1 MIDSFFRVRDKE
13 RRIVD
18 KDLFE
23 TVEEVFD
30 KATVQAVLKLMRR
43 GVVYSLK
50 GVVSSGKESRVYWGK
65 GRGGQDLA
73 LKIYLT
79 SSAEFRKGMMKY
91 ILGDHR
97 FDKGVPK
104 TTRKLIILWA
114 KKEFNNLT
122 ELHKAGVSVPK
133 PIDQYENVLVMEFIG
148 CEGVRAPLLRET
160 DLTTEEYATI
170 FQQVIEDVRKAYTKA
185 GIVHGD
191 LSEYNV
197 MVWDNKHYIID
208 VSQAVPITHPNA
220 ADLLQ
225 RDIRNIVRFFKSV
238 GVSTPPQNEI
248 LEYVTGR
255 TNKLEY

>member
-1 MIDSFFRVRDKE
+1 
-13 RRIVD
+13 
-18 KDLFE
+18 
-23 TVEEVFD
+23 
-30 KATVQAVLKLMRR
+30 
-43 GVVYSLK
+43 
-50 GVVSSGKESRVYWGK
+50 
-65 GRGGQDLA
+65 
-73 LKIYLT
+73 
-79 SSAEFRKGMMKY
+79 
-91 ILGDHR
+91 
-97 FDKGVPK
+97 
-104 TTRKLIILWA
+104 A

-122 ELHKAGVSVPK
+122 ELCKAGVSVPK

-148 CEGVRAPLLRET
+148 REGVRAPLLRES

-197 MVWDNKHYIID
+197 MVWNNKHYIID
-208 VSQAVPITHPNA
+208 VSQAVPTTHPNA

-225 RDIRNIVRFFKSV
+225 RDLRNIVRFFKSV

-248 LEYVTGR
+248 LEYVTGK